1 MNQWMR
7 LLALL
12 MTFCLLLPV
21 AVAEEAEVELSLS
34 VSQAELS
41 AGQSVTITCEL
52 PHDGRM
58 CLHVLDAEGQ
68 EAATLIAET
77 DVQAGETAY
86 VWDGTADGEMVP
98 AGVYYLV
105 LTLDENSAEMEIT
118 VQGSADATA
127 ASFVNLNKTITPAY
141 LSDYHPNHENCY
153 WCTRIIHGR

>member
-118 VQGSADATA
+118 VRGERRCDS
-127 ASFVNLNKTITPAY
+127 SILCEP
-141 LSDYHPNHENCY
+141 E
-153 WCTRIIHGR
+153 

>member
-21 AVAEEAEVELSLS
+21 AVAEEAEAELSLS

-68 EAATLIAET
+68 EGATLIAET

-98 AGVYYLV
+98 GGCL
-105 LTLDENSAEMEIT
+105 LF
-118 VQGSADATA
+118 GAD
-127 ASFVNLNKTITPAY
+127 VGREQRR
-141 LSDYHPNHENCY
+141 DGD
-153 WCTRIIHGR
+153 HGTGERRCDSSILCEPE